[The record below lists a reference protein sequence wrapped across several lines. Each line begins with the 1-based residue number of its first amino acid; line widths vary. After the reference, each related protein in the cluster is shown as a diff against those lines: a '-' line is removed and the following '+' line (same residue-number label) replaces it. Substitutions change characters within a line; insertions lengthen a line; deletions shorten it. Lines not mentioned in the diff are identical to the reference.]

1 MDKLVSKYGSVRKWE
16 SAVRASILTVIG
28 NGDPKILD
36 FNHYLWRC
44 NRLGQAT
51 GIGGEQN

>member
-1 MDKLVSKYGSVRKWE
+1 MDKLKSKYGSVRKWG
-16 SAVRASILTVIG
+16 STVRASILTVIG
-28 NGDPKILD
+28 NGDPKILG

-44 NRLGQAT
+44 NHLGQTA